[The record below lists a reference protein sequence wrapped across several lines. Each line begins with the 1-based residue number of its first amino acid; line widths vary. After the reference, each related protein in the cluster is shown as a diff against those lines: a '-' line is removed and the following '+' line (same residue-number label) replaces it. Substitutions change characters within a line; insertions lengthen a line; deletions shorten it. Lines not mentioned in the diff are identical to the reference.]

1 MSSTLFAS
9 IIYFLANS
17 FMVQSEALKQS
28 SEYQSL
34 HNFAKRA
41 ETELGLEIFGF
52 GRTPYMPDDFHF
64 SSCFIN
70 FQLQTEKV
78 VDLETARSYIICLAR
93 SLLKEINSG
102 SKQKRITPDKLKLTI
117 RFCKKNK
124 NFESGVL
131 FVSLN
136 KGELEYTIHQISKS
150 TNGKSSNFSVYSQK
164 ELYSDALWS
173 IKKNRELPL
182 F

>member
-1 MSSTLFAS
+1 MNSILLAS
-9 IIYFLANS
+9 AIYILANS

-41 ETELGLEIFGF
+41 ETELGLEISGF
-52 GRTPYMPDDFHF
+52 GRTQYMPDDFHF
-64 SSCFIN
+64 SNCFIN

-78 VDLETARSYIICLAR
+78 VDLETARSHIVCLAR
-93 SLLKEINSG
+93 SLLKEINSN
-102 SKQKRITPDKLKLTI
+102 SNQKRIGPDNLKLTI

-124 NFESGVL
+124 NFESGIL

-136 KGELEYTIHQISKS
+136 KGNLEYTTHQIPKS
-150 TNGKSSNFSVYSQK
+150 TNGKPANFSVYSQK
-164 ELYSDALWS
+164 ETYSEALWLS
-173 IKKNRELPL
+173 KKNGELQL